1 MVNLTISAAAPNP
14 ILRISPV
21 FSEGSD
27 LANVGSFVFESRICD
42 YDDNY
47 FGGAT
52 QGGTNREPPRDE
64 KAMSNSNDVFTSI
77 YSVQQSMQILPLP
90 QPPLL
95 AIFSSRLFGPQVQA

>member
-1 MVNLTISAAAPNP
+1 
-14 ILRISPV
+14 V

-27 LANVGSFVFESRICD
+27 LTKVGSLVFESPICN
-42 YDDNY
+42 YHDND
-47 FGGAT
+47 FSGAT
-52 QGGTNREPPRDE
+52 RGGTDREPSHDE